1 MNANAA
7 ADAELQQ
14 QQQQP
19 DAELPPITK
28 PPVLQVAIGK
38 GSFGVV
44 WKARDEHGRDVAV
57 KIVPLVHSAG
67 AVEEELD
74 QEVELMRRF
83 CHPNLV
89 QFHTA
94 FRMAEARQV
103 WVVMELCEAGS
114 LLSVIRQHGPLGA
127 DEVGAVCVEV
137 LVALRYLHLEQST
150 VHRDVKAAN
159 VLLTASAQ
167 VKLADF
173 GSSSQD
179 ITQTVIG
186 TPHWMAPEVRPPS
199 LTITASHHHH
209 PFATPR
215 HPCTSPAPP
224 LRHPMRHPCTT
235 PAPPGHLRCGLR
247 RACGRVVPWYL
258 GHRDEPGLASLL
270 SARRD
275 AYHVPSRHRAVADIA
290 ARTARGAGL
299 IHLRRRPALR
309 LRRPLRHQGKTQ

>member
-1 MNANAA
+1 MNVN
-7 ADAELQQ
+7 AELVN
-14 QQQQP
+14 
-19 DAELPPITK
+19 AELPPITK
-28 PPVLQVAIGK
+28 PPELQVAIGK

-57 KIVPLVHSAG
+57 KIMPLVRSAG
-67 AVEEELD
+67 AEEEE
-74 QEVELMRRF
+74 EVELMRRF

-127 DEVGAVCVEV
+127 DEVGAVCAEV

-224 LRHPMRHPCTT
+224 
-235 PAPPGHLRCGLR
+235 GHLRCGLR
-247 RACGRVVPWYL
+247 RACGRVVARHL
-258 GHRDEPGLASLL
+258 GHRDEPGRASLL
-270 SARRD
+270 PARPH
-275 AYHVPSRHRAVADIA
+275 AHHVPSRHRAVADTA
-290 ARTARGAGL
+290 ARAARGAGL
-299 IHLRRRPALR
+299 LPLRRRPALR
-309 LRRPLRHQGKTQ
+309 LRGPLRHQGKPQ